1 MYVTFLKFS
10 DVLLGSPQELE
21 EKRSKA
27 TDSIAAIIGTGV
39 LSMSATNLREGTFL
53 QFCFRST
60 IVSDH
65 PMLRILAFTGRERTG
80 ISENSWA
87 QIWAADTPP
96 GAWQALSMLQVL
108 CGPQV
113 SRLDLTDEWWMN
125 PVESSGP
132 WDIHGPTN
140 QNSWHVETHVLN
152 LWWDV
157 TGCNWPFWISLGH
170 LSM

>member
-108 CGPQV
+108 CGPCHKSLVWILQMNDGWI
-113 SRLDLTDEWWMN
+113 RWN
-125 PVESSGP
+125 PVGHGTSTAQPTKTVDTLRPTSWTSG
-132 WDIHGPTN
+132 G
-140 QNSWHVETHVLN
+140 
-152 LWWDV
+152 
-157 TGCNWPFWISLGH
+157 
-170 LSM
+170 M